1 MSGLTGTFGLRI
13 TCGSPVEMVRAQVGT
28 FNLPCAWGTSSRPDE
43 PAHAGTLW
51 ARGSGRSLPPALP
64 DFARPDSAGNHRRPA
79 GVISA
84 FPAQA
89 GEEAGMRRFLAG
101 LAAVAAA
108 LIATTQP
115 AAACAGLIGPNGAVN
130 LLRTTTFAGY
140 HDGVEHYVTSFQ
152 FAGGSGQFGS
162 LIPLPGVPDKVEKGG
177 AWTLQ
182 RLIRETTPVRLDA
195 AFRSAQ
201 AAGTAD
207 KAIVLMEV
215 RIDALD
221 ITVLK
226 GGGAQVGQWAT
237 EHGFRLP
244 PAAPEVLDFYANR
257 SPIFLAAVFDADA
270 AKARGQRI
278 GDGTPV
284 HVTIPTANPWVP
296 LRILA
301 LGKNAADR
309 VDADVYLM
317 TDARPALLPYPF
329 ANGMRLDHSAPA
341 TASLL
346 TDLRSDK
353 GMGWVPQ
360 SAWLTKIAIDAAASQ
375 LTYDLAVDAKGA
387 SPSRVAAGLEA
398 PANAALPA
406 KPVSDTVA
414 LLGIALAALGAIV
427 LLRRTRPAEAA

>member
-1 MSGLTGTFGLRI
+1 
-13 TCGSPVEMVRAQVGT
+13 
-28 FNLPCAWGTSSRPDE
+28 
-43 PAHAGTLW
+43 
-51 ARGSGRSLPPALP
+51 
-64 DFARPDSAGNHRRPA
+64 
-79 GVISA
+79 
-84 FPAQA
+84 
-89 GEEAGMRRFLAG
+89 MRRFLAG

-140 HDGVEHYVTSFQ
+140 HNGVEHYVTSFQ

-162 LIPLPGVPDKVEKGG
+162 LIPLPGIPDKVEKGG

-182 RLIRETTPVRLDA
+182 RLIRETTPVPLDSA
-195 AFRSAQ
+195 RSLFAVPAPQ
-201 AAGTAD
+201 
-207 KAIVLMEV
+207 KAVVLMEV

-226 GGGAQVGQWAT
+226 GGGAEVGQWAT

-296 LRILA
+296 LRILG
-301 LGKNAADR
+301 LGKNADDR
-309 VDADVYLM
+309 VDADVYLL
-317 TDARPALLPYPF
+317 TDQRPALLPYPL
-329 ANGMRLDHSAPA
+329 ANGMRLDHSASA
-341 TASLL
+341 TTSLL
-346 TDLRSDK
+346 NDLRSDK
-353 GMGWVPQ
+353 GMGWIPQ
-360 SAWLTKIAIDAAASQ
+360 SGWLSKIAIDASASQ
-375 LTYDLAVDAKGA
+375 LTYDLAVDAKGT

-398 PANAALPA
+398 PAHVTSSTTGGPSSDQIVLIGLALSA
-406 KPVSDTVA
+406 F
-414 LLGIALAALGAIV
+414 GAIF
-427 LLRRTRPAEAA
+427 LLRKSPQVIG